1 MSTGQPATTKRLTG
15 VRCGILTASDRV
27 SRGQGKNESGA
38 YLAQALEAEG
48 AEVLAHVVVPDD
60 LETIARTLADMAD
73 TLRVDLV
80 LTTGGSG
87 VAPRDV
93 TPEATLRVIDRQ
105 VPGIPEAARVAT
117 APRTPL
123 AMLSRAVA
131 GVRGRTLIVNLPGSP
146 RGVQEWL
153 EVILP
158 VLRHAV
164 ELLQERPLEWG
175 RDHTP

>member
-1 MSTGQPATTKRLTG
+1 MSQDKRLRG
-15 VRCGILTASDRV
+15 IRCGILTASDRV
-27 SRGQGKNESGA
+27 SRGQGKNESGL
-38 YLAQALEAEG
+38 YLAQTLEGEG

-60 LETIARTLADMAD
+60 LETIARTLTDMAD

-93 TPEATLRVIDRQ
+93 TPEATLRVIERP
-105 VPGIPEAARVAT
+105 VPGIPEAARIAT
-117 APRTPL
+117 ASGSPL

-131 GVRGRTLIVNLPGSP
+131 GIRGRTLIVNLPGSP
-146 RGVQEWL
+146 RGVREWMD
-153 EVILP
+153 VILP

-164 ELLQERPLEWG
+164 ELLQDRQLEWG
-175 RDHTP
+175 REHRP

>member
-1 MSTGQPATTKRLTG
+1 M
-15 VRCGILTASDRV
+15 RCGILTASDRV
-27 SRGQGKNESGA
+27 SRGVGKNDSGQ
-38 YLAQALEAEG
+38 YLAQTLGAQG
-48 AEVLAHVVVPDD
+48 AEIIAHVVVPDD
-60 LETIARTLADMAD
+60 LETISRTLADMAD

-93 TPEATLRVIDRQ
+93 TPEATLRVIERQ

-117 APRTPL
+117 SARSPL
-123 AMLSRAVA
+123 AALSRAVA

-146 RGVQEWL
+146 KAVREWM
-153 EVILP
+153 EVLLPILP
-158 VLRHAV
+158 HAV

-175 RDHTP
+175 REHRA

>member
-1 MSTGQPATTKRLTG
+1 MNEEKRLKG
-15 VRCGILTASDRV
+15 VRCGILTASERV
-27 SRGQGKNESGA
+27 SRGQGKNESGQ
-38 YLAQALEAEG
+38 YLAQALAAEG

-60 LETIARTLADMAD
+60 LAMIAKTLADMAD

-87 VAPRDV
+87 VSPKDV
-93 TPEATLRVIDRQ
+93 TPEATLQVIDRQ

-117 APRTPL
+117 VASAPL

-131 GVRGRTLIVNLPGSP
+131 GIRGRTLIVNLPGST
-146 RGVQEWL
+146 RGVREWL
-153 EVILP
+153 AVILP

-164 ELLQERPLEWG
+164 DLLRDVPLEWG
-175 RDHTP
+175 REHKA

>member
-1 MSTGQPATTKRLTG
+1 MSQEKRLRG
-15 VRCGILTASDRV
+15 VRCGLLTASDRV
-27 SRGQGKNESGA
+27 SRGQGKNDSGT
-38 YLAQALEAEG
+38 YLAQTLEAEG

-60 LETIARTLADMAD
+60 LDTIARALADMAD

-93 TPEATLRVIDRQ
+93 TPEATLRVVERQ

-117 APRTPL
+117 ASRTPL

-131 GVRGRTLIVNLPGSP
+131 GIRGRTLIINLPGSP
-146 RGVQEWL
+146 RGVKEWM

-158 VLRHAV
+158 VLHHAV
-164 ELLQERPLEWG
+164 DLLREKQLEWG
-175 RDHTP
+175 REHRP

>member
-1 MSTGQPATTKRLTG
+1 MSEEKRLAG

-27 SRGQGKNESGA
+27 SRGQGKNESGQ
-38 YLAQALEAEG
+38 YLAQALGAEG
-48 AEVLAHVVVPDD
+48 AEVVAHVVVPDD
-60 LETIARTLADMAD
+60 LDTIARTLADMAD

-93 TPEATLRVIDRQ
+93 TPEATLRVLERQ
-105 VPGIPEAARVAT
+105 VPGIPEAARIST
-117 APRTPL
+117 ASRSPL

-146 RGVQEWL
+146 RGVREWM

-158 VLRHAV
+158 VLHHAV
-164 ELLQERPLEWG
+164 QLLQERPLEWG
-175 RDHTP
+175 REHRP

>member
-1 MSTGQPATTKRLTG
+1 MSQEKRLAG
-15 VRCGILTASDRV
+15 IRCGILTASDRI
-27 SRGQGKNESGA
+27 SRGQGKNESGQ
-38 YLAQALEAEG
+38 YLAQTLGAEG

-93 TPEATLRVIDRQ
+93 TPEATLRVIERQ

-117 APRTPL
+117 GSRAPL

-131 GVRGRTLIVNLPGSP
+131 GIRGRTLIVNLPGSP
-146 RGVQEWL
+146 RGVREWM

-164 ELLQERPLEWG
+164 ELLQDRQLEWG
-175 RDHTP
+175 REHRP

>member
-1 MSTGQPATTKRLTG
+1 MSQEKRLRG

-38 YLAQALEAEG
+38 YLAQALGAEG

-87 VAPRDV
+87 VASRDV
-93 TPEATLRVIDRQ
+93 TPEATLRVIERQ
-105 VPGIPEAARVAT
+105 VPGIPEAARIAT
-117 APRTPL
+117 AARSPL

-131 GVRGRTLIVNLPGSP
+131 GIRGRTLIINLPGSP
-146 RGVQEWL
+146 RGAREWM

-158 VLRHAV
+158 VMRHAI
-164 ELLQERPLEWG
+164 ELLQDRQLEWG
-175 RDHTP
+175 REHRP